1 MFFSL
6 SLQSVHKH
14 FHDNLNVIQKFLVSG
29 VHTHQGSYDF
39 FAALLGTFQEGVD
52 RVSGL
57 GQVMQAVTVLL
68 QVPFPH
74 LATCTK
80 YTLKHLT
87 DMSNYRSCIH
97 NLSSCEIKAWKKN
110 SCLNEILTHDLSDHD
125 WYSALPAELSSQ
137 LGASHLVSS

>member
-6 SLQSVHKH
+6 PLQSVHQH

-39 FAALLGTFQEGVD
+39 LAALLGTFQEGVG

-57 GQVMQAVTVLL
+57 GQVMQATTVLL

-80 YTLKHLT
+80 HTSKHLK
-87 DMSNYRSCIH
+87 DMSSYRSCIH
-97 NLSSCEIKAWKKN
+97 NLN
-110 SCLNEILTHDLSDHD
+110 SCHKLKPEKIQ
-125 WYSALPAELSSQ
+125 A
-137 LGASHLVSS
+137 